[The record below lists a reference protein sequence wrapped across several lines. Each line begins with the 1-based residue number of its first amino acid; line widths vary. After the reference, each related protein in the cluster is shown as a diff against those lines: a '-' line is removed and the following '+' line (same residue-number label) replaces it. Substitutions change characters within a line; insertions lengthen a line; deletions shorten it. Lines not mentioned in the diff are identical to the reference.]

1 MDDLNIMPLNLD
13 MKTVFILLALGHLFT
28 VVLITAYR
36 HKQPRDTAANTF
48 YAAKWFQ
55 AATWG
60 ILAIPAL
67 GSQMLFISL
76 ANSIFL
82 LGTAL
87 ETMALLKVTGG
98 FGSRSGRYYLLLTL
112 LSILSYNFVVLFYNT
127 EVLRI
132 SIVSATSA
140 AFLYPPVY
148 RMITSPER
156 SSLSILI
163 GYIYLLMT
171 AGLLVR
177 TGMSWFS
184 VETVTMFEPNFYQ
197 SLSFLSLYLIM
208 TLGNAGFVLLSKER
222 ADRELLKLA
231 SYDDLTGAL
240 NRRTFILEAKR
251 NLTIYEKKRMPV
263 SFILL
268 DLDDFKTINDTYGH
282 DIGDEVLR
290 DFSDKMRGQLKE
302 GDLFGRYGGDE
313 FAILLPGADELKS
326 DEVAES
332 LKLSVEQDP
341 CGGRL
346 FEYSISVGVITVVPG
361 PEVPLERLYQ
371 SSDKA
376 LYMAKQAGR
385 NRVARTRL
393 EEYEKGTGE
402 WTSR

>member
-1 MDDLNIMPLNLD
+1 MPFILD
-13 MKTVFILLALGHLFT
+13 MKTVFVLLALGHLFT
-28 VVLITAYR
+28 VLLITAYR
-36 HKQPRDTAANTF
+36 YRQAKDTAVNTF
-48 YAAKWFQ
+48 YVSKWFQ
-55 AATWG
+55 SATWG
-60 ILAIPAL
+60 ILAIPGLAF
-67 GSQMLFISL
+67 QMAFLSL

-82 LGTAL
+82 CGVAL

-98 FGSRSGRYYLLLTL
+98 YGGRSRRYYYLLML
-112 LSILSYNFVVLFYNT
+112 LSIGAYNLVVLFHNA

-132 SIVSATSA
+132 SIVSLSIA
-140 AFLYPPVY
+140 AFLFPPVL
-148 RMITSPER
+148 RMTGSKER
-156 SSLSILI
+156 STLSMLV
-163 GYIYLLMT
+163 GYMYFIV
-171 AGLLVR
+171 AVALLVR

-184 VETVTMFEPNFYQ
+184 TGVVTMFEPNLYRN
-197 SLSFLSLYLIM
+197 LSFLCLYLIM
-208 TLGNAGFVLLSKER
+208 TLGNTGFVLLSKER
-222 ADRELLKLA
+222 ADTELLKLA

-251 NLTIYEKKRMPV
+251 NLAIYEKKQMPV

-268 DLDDFKTINDTYGH
+268 DLDEFKTINDTYGH

-326 DEVAES
+326 DEAAES
-332 LKLSVEQDP
+332 LKLSVEQAP

-376 LYMAKQAGR
+376 LYLAKQAGR

-393 EEYEKGTGE
+393 EEHEKGTDE
-402 WTSR
+402 WTSQ